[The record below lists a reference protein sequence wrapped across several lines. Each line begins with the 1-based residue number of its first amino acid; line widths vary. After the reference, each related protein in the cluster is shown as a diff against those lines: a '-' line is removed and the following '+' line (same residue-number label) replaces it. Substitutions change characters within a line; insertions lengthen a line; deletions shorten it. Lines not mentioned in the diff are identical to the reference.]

1 MPTLYPLKFRPI
13 YKDKIW
19 GGQRLKTLLN
29 HDFSPLP
36 NCGEAWLISGIEE
49 NNSIVSNG
57 FLADNELNE
66 LVEVYMDELMG
77 ESVFERYGNEFPLLL
92 KLLDAND
99 WLSIQVHPNDEIAKA
114 RGLSGGKTE
123 MWYIIHAE
131 AGSELIAGFK
141 KKISRFELQ
150 QLIHQKRISEV
161 LNYETVKA
169 GDVFYMPAG
178 RIHSLGPGIVLAEIQ
193 QSSDTTY
200 RIYDWDRVDDNGQS
214 RQLHLD
220 EAIDAIDFNLYTDY
234 KTKYTIIPNRT
245 THLVQS
251 PYFTTNLLYLN
262 HPIEKDYGYIDS
274 FVILLAVEGEVG
286 ISDETGNYSLRTG
299 EAMLLPAITEKVIF
313 TTATP
318 SASILETFIDLD

>member
-1 MPTLYPLKFRPI
+1 MQTLYPLKFKPI
-13 YKDKIW
+13 YMDKIW

-36 NCGEAWLISGIEE
+36 NCGEAWLISGIEGY
-49 NNSIVSNG
+49 NSIVSNG

-66 LVEVYMDELMG
+66 LVEIYMDELVG
-77 ESVFERYGNEFPLLL
+77 ETVFEKFGNEFPLLV
-92 KLLDAND
+92 KLLDANE

-131 AGSELIAGFK
+131 PDAQLITGFRER
-141 KKISRFELQ
+141 ISKFELQ
-150 QLIHQKRISEV
+150 QLIQQKRIQEV
-161 LNYETVKA
+161 LNYESVQT

-200 RIYDWDRVDDNGQS
+200 RIYDWDRVDENGQS

-220 EAIDAIDFNLYTDY
+220 EALDAIDFNLYAEY
-234 KTKYTIIPNRT
+234 KTKYTLIPNKT
-245 THLVQS
+245 SHLVHS
-251 PYFTTNLLYLN
+251 PYFTTNLLSIN
-262 HPIEKDYGYIDS
+262 RTIEKDFGYIDS
-274 FVILLAVEGEVG
+274 FVVLLAVEGEVQIG
-286 ISDETGNYSLRTG
+286 DVTGVYSLRAG
-299 EAMLLPAITEKVIF
+299 EAMLLPAVTERVVFKLIS
-313 TTATP
+313 P
-318 SASILETFIDLD
+318 KASILETFID

>member
-1 MPTLYPLKFRPI
+1 M
-13 YKDKIW
+13 DKIW

-36 NCGEAWLISGIEE
+36 NCGEAWLISGIEGY
-49 NNSIVSNG
+49 NSIVSNG

-66 LVEVYMDELMG
+66 LVEIYMDELVG
-77 ESVFERYGNEFPLLL
+77 ETVFEKFGNEFPLLV
-92 KLLDAND
+92 KLLDANE

-131 AGSELIAGFK
+131 PDAQLITGFRER
-141 KKISRFELQ
+141 ISKFELQ
-150 QLIHQKRISEV
+150 QLIQQKRIQKV
-161 LNYETVKA
+161 LNYESVQT

-200 RIYDWDRVDDNGQS
+200 RIYDWDRVDENGQS

-220 EAIDAIDFNLYTDY
+220 EALDAIDFNSYAEY
-234 KTKYTIIPNRT
+234 KTKYTLIPNKT
-245 THLVQS
+245 SHLVHS
-251 PYFTTNLLYLN
+251 PYFTTNLLSIN
-262 HPIEKDYGYIDS
+262 RTIEKDFGYIDS
-274 FVILLAVEGEVG
+274 FVVLLAVEGEVQIG
-286 ISDETGNYSLRTG
+286 DVTGVYSLRAG
-299 EAMLLPAITEKVIF
+299 EAMLLPAVTERVVFKLIS
-313 TTATP
+313 P
-318 SASILETFIDLD
+318 KASILETFID

>member
-1 MPTLYPLKFRPI
+1 MQTLYPLKFKPI
-13 YKDKIW
+13 YMDKIW

-36 NCGEAWLISGIEE
+36 NCGEAWLISGIEGY
-49 NNSIVSNG
+49 NSIVSNG

-66 LVEVYMDELMG
+66 LVEIYMDELVG
-77 ESVFERYGNEFPLLL
+77 ETVFEKFGNEFPLLV
-92 KLLDAND
+92 KLLDAYE

-131 AGSELIAGFK
+131 PDAQLITGFRER
-141 KKISRFELQ
+141 ISKFELQ
-150 QLIHQKRISEV
+150 QLIQQKHIQEV
-161 LNYETVKA
+161 LNYESVQT

-200 RIYDWDRVDDNGQS
+200 RIYDWDRVDENGQS

-220 EAIDAIDFNLYTDY
+220 EALYAIDFNLYAEY
-234 KTKYTIIPNRT
+234 KTKYTLIPNKT
-245 THLVQS
+245 SHLVRS
-251 PYFTTNLLYLN
+251 PYFTTNLLSIN
-262 HPIEKDYGYIDS
+262 RSIEKDFGYIDS
-274 FVILLAVEGEVG
+274 FVILLAVEGEVQIG
-286 ISDETGNYSLRTG
+286 DVTGVYSLRAG
-299 EAMLLPAITEKVIF
+299 EAMLLPAVTERVVFKLIS
-313 TTATP
+313 P
-318 SASILETFIDLD
+318 KASILETFID

>member
-1 MPTLYPLKFRPI
+1 MQTLYPLKFKPI
-13 YKDKIW
+13 YMDKIW

-36 NCGEAWLISGIEE
+36 NCGEAWLISGIEGY
-49 NNSIVSNG
+49 NSIVSNG

-66 LVEVYMDELMG
+66 LVEIYMDELVG
-77 ESVFERYGNEFPLLL
+77 ETVFEKFGNEFPLLV
-92 KLLDAND
+92 KLLDANE

-131 AGSELIAGFK
+131 PDAQLITGFRER
-141 KKISRFELQ
+141 ISKFELQ
-150 QLIHQKRISEV
+150 QLIQQKRIQEV
-161 LNYETVKA
+161 LNYESVQT

-200 RIYDWDRVDDNGQS
+200 RIYDWDRVDENGQS

-220 EAIDAIDFNLYTDY
+220 EALDAIDFNLYAEY
-234 KTKYTIIPNRT
+234 KTKYTLIPNKT
-245 THLVQS
+245 SHLVRS
-251 PYFTTNLLYLN
+251 PYFTTNLLSIN
-262 HPIEKDYGYIDS
+262 RTIEKDFGYIDS
-274 FVILLAVEGEVG
+274 FVILLAVEGEVQIG
-286 ISDETGNYSLRTG
+286 DVTGVYSLRAG
-299 EAMLLPAITEKVIF
+299 EAMLLPAVTERVVFKLIS
-313 TTATP
+313 P
-318 SASILETFIDLD
+318 KASILETFID

>member
-1 MPTLYPLKFRPI
+1 MQTLYPLKFKPI
-13 YKDKIW
+13 YMDKIW

-36 NCGEAWLISGIEE
+36 NCGEAWLISGIEGY
-49 NNSIVSNG
+49 NSIVSNG

-66 LVEVYMDELMG
+66 LVEIYMDELVG
-77 ESVFERYGNEFPLLL
+77 ETVFEKFGNEFPLLV
-92 KLLDAND
+92 KLLDANE

-131 AGSELIAGFK
+131 PDAQLITGFRER
-141 KKISRFELQ
+141 ISKFELE
-150 QLIHQKRISEV
+150 QLIQQKRIQEV
-161 LNYETVKA
+161 LNYESVQI

-200 RIYDWDRVDDNGQS
+200 RIYDWDRVDENGQS

-220 EAIDAIDFNLYTDY
+220 EALDAIDFNLYAEY
-234 KTKYTIIPNRT
+234 KTKYTLIPNKT
-245 THLVQS
+245 SHLVRS
-251 PYFTTNLLYLN
+251 PYFTTNLLSIN
-262 HPIEKDYGYIDS
+262 RTIEKDFGYIDS
-274 FVILLAVEGEVG
+274 FVILLAVEGEVQIG
-286 ISDETGNYSLRTG
+286 DVTGVYSLRAG
-299 EAMLLPAITEKVIF
+299 EAMLLPAVTERVVFKLIS
-313 TTATP
+313 P
-318 SASILETFIDLD
+318 KASILETFID

>member
-1 MPTLYPLKFRPI
+1 M
-13 YKDKIW
+13 DKIW

-36 NCGEAWLISGIEE
+36 NCGEAWLISGIEGY
-49 NNSIVSNG
+49 NSIVSNG

-66 LVEVYMDELMG
+66 LVEIYMDELVG
-77 ESVFERYGNEFPLLL
+77 ETVFEKFGNEFPLLV
-92 KLLDAND
+92 KLLDANE

-131 AGSELIAGFK
+131 PDAQLITGFRER
-141 KKISRFELQ
+141 ISKFELE
-150 QLIHQKRISEV
+150 QLIQQKRIQEV
-161 LNYETVKA
+161 LNYESVQI

-200 RIYDWDRVDDNGQS
+200 RIYDWDRVDENGQS

-220 EAIDAIDFNLYTDY
+220 EALDAIDFNLYAEY
-234 KTKYTIIPNRT
+234 KTKYTLIPNKT
-245 THLVQS
+245 SHLVRS
-251 PYFTTNLLYLN
+251 PYFTTNLLSIN
-262 HPIEKDYGYIDS
+262 RTIEKDFGYIDS
-274 FVILLAVEGEVG
+274 FVILLAVEGEVQIG
-286 ISDETGNYSLRTG
+286 DVTGVYSLRVG
-299 EAMLLPAITEKVIF
+299 EAMLLPAVTERVVFKLIS
-313 TTATP
+313 P
-318 SASILETFIDLD
+318 KASILETFID

>member
-1 MPTLYPLKFRPI
+1 MQTLYPLKFKPI
-13 YKDKIW
+13 YMDKIW

-36 NCGEAWLISGIEE
+36 NCGEAWLISGIEGY
-49 NNSIVSNG
+49 NSIVSNG

-66 LVEVYMDELMG
+66 LVEIYMDELVG
-77 ESVFERYGNEFPLLL
+77 ETVFEKFGNEFPLLV
-92 KLLDAND
+92 KLLDANE

-131 AGSELIAGFK
+131 PDAQLITGFRER
-141 KKISRFELQ
+141 ISKFELQ
-150 QLIHQKRISEV
+150 QLIQQKRIQKV
-161 LNYETVKA
+161 LNYESVQT

-200 RIYDWDRVDDNGQS
+200 RIYDWDRVDENGQS

-220 EAIDAIDFNLYTDY
+220 EALDAIDFNSYAEY
-234 KTKYTIIPNRT
+234 KTKYTLIPNKT
-245 THLVQS
+245 SHLVHS
-251 PYFTTNLLYLN
+251 PYFTTNLLSIN
-262 HPIEKDYGYIDS
+262 RTIEKDFGYIDS
-274 FVILLAVEGEVG
+274 FVVLLAVEGEVQIG
-286 ISDETGNYSLRTG
+286 DVTGVYSLRAG
-299 EAMLLPAITEKVIF
+299 EAMLLPAVTERVVFKLIS
-313 TTATP
+313 P
-318 SASILETFIDLD
+318 KASILETFID